1 MSNENEDIMEASSAE
16 SEDDSMDEGEEGEN
30 EGGEEEAPKT
40 YLPGQPLK
48 EDEHLV
54 CDQSAYVMLHQAQTG
69 APCLSFDI
77 VDDNLGPNR
86 DAFPMTAYMVAGTQ
100 ASSTHLNNLIVIKM
114 SNLHSTSKP
123 ENDESDSEDDD
134 DDEEE
139 DEEKKPQMSFAFVKH
154 AGCVNRI
161 RATNYKNSVLAATW
175 SELGR
180 VDIWNITQ
188 QLQAVDDP
196 TVLERYNL
204 DVVKNPVK
212 PIYSFTGHQQE
223 GFGMAWCP
231 TEPGVLATGDCRRD
245 IHIWRPNEAG
255 TWDVDQ
261 RPLVGHTS
269 SVEDIQWSPNERNV
283 LASCSVDKT
292 IRIWDTRAA
301 PQKACMLTAENAHQS
316 DINVISWNNKE
327 PFIASGGDDGFL
339 HIWDLR
345 QFTTSTPVGTFKHHT
360 APVTSVEWH
369 WTEPSVLAST
379 GEDHQVALWDLAVER
394 DEEEEVDE
402 ELKNLPP
409 QLLFIHQG
417 QTDIKELHWHKQLP
431 GVIISTAHSGFNIFK
446 TISV

>member
-1 MSNENEDIMEASSAE
+1 MSDDNVEDMEASS
-16 SEDDSMDEGEEGEN
+16 SSSEN
-30 EGGEEEAPKT
+30 EEEEMAEDEENGPKT

-77 VDDNLGPNR
+77 VTDNLGSDR
-86 DAFPMTAYMVAGTQ
+86 TEYPMTAYMVAGTQ
-100 ASSTHLNNLIVIKM
+100 ASSVHLNNVIVMKM
-114 SNLHSTSKP
+114 SNLHSTTKLD
-123 ENDESDSEDDD
+123 EDQESDDEDDE
-134 DDEEE
+134 DEEE
-139 DEEKKPQMSFAFVKH
+139 DEEKKPNMTFAFIKH
-154 AGCVNRI
+154 EGCVTRI
-161 RATNYKNSVLAATW
+161 RTTNFRNSVLAASW
-175 SELGR
+175 SELG
-180 VDIWNITQ
+180 VVNVWNITQ

-196 TVLERYNL
+196 ILLERYNL
-204 DVVKNPVK
+204 SNVTTPVK
-212 PIYSFTGHQQE
+212 PLYSFNGHQQE
-223 GFGMAWCP
+223 GFGIDWCP
-231 TEPGVLATGDCRRD
+231 TELGVLATGDCRRD
-245 IHIWRPNEAG
+245 IHIWKPNEGG
-255 TWDVDQ
+255 TWNVDQ

-283 LASCSVDKT
+283 LASCSVDKS
-292 IRIWDTRAA
+292 IRIWDTRAG

-316 DINVISWNNKE
+316 DVNVISWNNKE

-345 QFTTSTPVGTFKHHT
+345 NFTSNSPVGTFKHHT

-369 WTEPSVLAST
+369 WTEPSVLASA
-379 GEDHQVALWDLAVER
+379 GEDNQVALWDLAVER
-394 DEEEEVDE
+394 DDDEVIDE

-417 QTDIKELHWHKQLP
+417 QTEIKELHWHKQIP
-431 GVIISTAHSGFNIFK
+431 GVIVTTAHTGFNIFK